1 MRRTTSVACLA
12 GDGVG
17 PELMAEAARVLARV
31 SQLHSLGLEDVHLP
45 FAGEA
50 VTRMGHPLPSGT
62 RAGYRASDAV
72 LVAAPHEPALEG
84 VKADLEL
91 AVRVSR
97 IDAGAGDGV
106 LVVGALGEWAD
117 GLAIAR
123 AFSSAAT
130 RHGRVTSVGSSPA
143 WRGRVES
150 ERARWG
156 GMRVEHLSFG
166 ETLVRLRE
174 APQDVDVVVAD
185 SHTAAAVADAA
196 AHLAGAVATVAHG
209 WLPDDGPGLFA
220 PGTCDDSD
228 VAGFG
233 VADPTA
239 MLLTASL
246 MLGEGLER
254 RAAART
260 LERAVGAVTRLNGS
274 APRGTRPFADA
285 VIERLPEARTDVE
298 LCAEAWA

>member
-1 MRRTTSVACLA
+1 MTSVACLA

-31 SQLHSLGLEDVHLP
+31 SKLHSLGLEDIHLP

-50 VTRMGHPLPSGT
+50 VTRSGHPLPAGT

-97 IDAGAGDGV
+97 IDAGDGV

-117 GLAIAR
+117 GLAIER
-123 AFSSAAT
+123 AFSSAAA

-143 WRGRVES
+143 WRGRVDA

-156 GMRVEHLSFG
+156 GMLVEHLSFG
-166 ETLVRLRE
+166 ETLLRLRE
-174 APQDVDVVVAD
+174 SPHAIDVVVAD
-185 SHTAAAVADAA
+185 SHTAPAVVDAVA
-196 AHLAGAVATVAHG
+196 HLSGAVATVAHG
-209 WLPDDGPGLFA
+209 WLAEGGPGLFA
-220 PGTCDDSD
+220 PGACDASE
-228 VAGFG
+228 VAGLG

-239 MLLTASL
+239 MLLTTSL
-246 MLGEGLER
+246 MLAEGLER
-254 RAAART
+254 RSAATT

-285 VIERLPEARTDVE
+285 VIARLAEERTDVE
-298 LCAEAWA
+298 LYAEEAA

>member
-1 MRRTTSVACLA
+1 MRPSTNVACLA

-17 PELMAEAARVLARV
+17 PELMAEASRVLARV
-31 SQLHSLGLEDVHLP
+31 SKLHSLVLDDVHLP

-50 VTRMGHPLPSGT
+50 VTRLGHPLPSGT
-62 RAGYRASDAV
+62 RAAYRVSDAV

-97 IDAGAGDGV
+97 IDVGGGGCV

-117 GLAIAR
+117 ELAVER
-123 AFSSAAT
+123 AFSSAAA
-130 RHGRVTSVGSSPA
+130 RHGRVTSVGSSPT
-143 WRGRVES
+143 WRGRVDA

-156 GMRVEHLSFG
+156 GMRVDHLSFG

-174 APQDVDVVVAD
+174 APRELDVVVAD
-185 SHTAAAVADAA
+185 SHTAAGVADAA
-196 AHLAGAVATVAHG
+196 AHLAGATATVAHG
-209 WLPDDGPGLFA
+209 WLPEEGPGLFA
-220 PGTCDDSD
+220 PATCDASE

-239 MLLTASL
+239 MLLTVSL
-246 MLGEGLER
+246 MLSEGLDQ
-254 RAAART
+254 RAPART
-260 LERAVGAVTRLNGS
+260 LERAVDEVTRLNGS
-274 APRGTRPFADA
+274 RPRGTRPFADA
-285 VIERLPEARTDVE
+285 VIELLPSARTDVE
-298 LCAEAWA
+298 LHEEAWA